1 MIPRPPAHS
10 ALLKNL
16 SALARGSLWLLLGA
30 WLMFLLAWGTLHW
43 VIVPRIGEFRPMLEA
58 QATRLLGIELRI
70 GAITAQ
76 SNGLVPSFALSEVQL
91 LDPQGRQVLQLS
103 RVLVAL
109 SPRSVWN
116 RGFDQLVVERPQL
129 QVRRDRDGKFH
140 VAGLD
145 LSSADASGQVLLD
158 WFFSQREWVFQGGSI
173 DWTDDLRGA
182 PTLSLRHVQLVLR
195 NVGRRHDLRLD
206 ATPPAVWGER
216 FSVSGRFLQPLLS
229 LQGGR
234 WQTWD
239 GQFYSTFERVEL
251 SELGRYVALGVD
263 LQRGSGTVRA
273 WADVVQGQWQGG
285 VADLALSQVQVGLG
299 VGLQPLALRAV
310 QGRLTGRPLAGGLA
324 LAAQALSFDT
334 QDGLHW
340 PASDIDFQH
349 QAAQGTMAARGEF
362 TANQLD
368 LAVLAQIANRLPLN
382 AELRAALLA
391 HAPKGL
397 VRPLQLNW
405 QGELGDLRSYSAKGQ
420 VTQLEL
426 ASASLPGVQ
435 GASIVFDVNQ
445 AGGKA
450 SVAMENGAL
459 ELPGLWSE
467 SRLPLSQL
475 STDVRWQLEGDRLAV
490 QLPNLKFSN
499 TDAQGEAQI
508 KWETGEPGLAPG
520 RSRWPGVLD
529 LQATLSRVDGTRV
542 HRYLP
547 LSLSLS
553 VRDYLR
559 EAITAGTAS
568 AVKVRVK
575 GNLEQ
580 FPFLDAKQGQ
590 FQISADVRNASYRY
604 VPRALQSPQALPWPA
619 LMQLNGELLIDR
631 NQLQLRGVRAQV
643 AGTPGLQI
651 LRVDALLSDLGKLGV
666 VTVSAKMQGPL
677 TQALAMVN
685 ASPLGPMTG
694 RALARTTATGDAD
707 YQFKLTLP
715 LANLAR
721 STVQGSVLLAGN
733 DIQISP
739 DTPPISRAR
748 GSVNFS
754 ESGFTIAAAQ
764 ARLFGGEAR
773 LEGGTVALAAAGEGP
788 AQGRLA
794 ATTVIRVNGV
804 ASAEGLRQA
813 PELGLLARLA
823 RQASGSTAY
832 TVVLSLRQ
840 GPPDLLVT
848 STLQGLSLS
857 LPAPLAKSAETLL
870 PLRFE
875 SLQLAGTG
883 AAARPRDQLTL
894 TLGRL
899 VAVDY
904 VRDLAGTEPRVL
916 HGSIGV
922 GLSAQEAAPMPDAG
936 VLANINVPVLDID
949 AWSATLSQWAGSPL
963 AAGGGDSGSA
973 ALSPTVSAYL
983 PTSLAVRA
991 ADLTV
996 AGRRFSH
1003 IVLGGSRD
1011 GLLWRANLD
1020 AGELNGYLE
1029 YRQPTGNGAGRV
1041 YARLARLVIV
1051 PGGGTDVEALLSE
1064 QPVSIPALDVVVEEL
1079 TLRGKRLGRL
1089 EVDAVNRGGGAAAV
1103 DGVGREWRLNKLNLI
1118 MPEATF
1124 STTGSWSSVTGAP
1137 AARGGSERRRT
1148 LMNFRLDM
1156 TDVGLLLGRLGMK
1169 DVVRRGRGKMEGQV
1183 SWLGSPISI
1192 DYPSLGGA
1200 FLVDVEAGQ
1209 FLKADPGIAKLLGV
1223 LSLQTL
1229 PRRLVLDF
1237 RDVFSEGFS
1246 FDNLRGDV
1254 AIEQGIARSNNL
1266 QMKGVNAAV
1275 MMEGRADLALET
1287 QAIRAVVVPELN
1299 AGTASLIATVINP
1312 AVGLGT
1318 FLAQLF
1324 LRRPLMEA
1332 ATQAFQIDGSWA
1344 DPIVRRVDRKS
1355 ALPDTSPPPPPE
1367 VSK

>member
-1 MIPRPPAHS
+1 MIPQSPVPS
-10 ALLKNL
+10 ALLKYL
-16 SALARGSLWLLLGA
+16 SALARGSLWLLLSA
-30 WLMFLLAWGTLHW
+30 WLLFLVAWGTLHW
-43 VIVPRIGEFRPMLEA
+43 VIVPRIGEFRPILEA
-58 QATRLLGIELRI
+58 RGTRLLGIELRI
-70 GAITAQ
+70 GAITAE
-76 SNGLVPSFALSEVQL
+76 STGLVPSFALSEVQL
-91 LDPQGRQVLQLS
+91 LDPQARPVLQLS

-116 RGFDQLVVERPQL
+116 RSFDQLVVEQPRL
-129 QVRRDRDGKFH
+129 QVRRDPGGKLH

-145 LSSADASGQVLLD
+145 LSSAGASGQALLD
-158 WFFSQREWVFQGGSI
+158 WFFSQREWVVQGGSI
-173 DWTDDLRGA
+173 DWTDELRVA
-182 PTLSLRHVQLVLR
+182 PTLSLRQVQLVLR
-195 NVGRRHDLRLD
+195 NVGRRHELRLD
-206 ATPPAVWGER
+206 ATPPTALGDR
-216 FSVSGRFLQPLLS
+216 FSVNGRFLQPLLS
-229 LQGGR
+229 VQGGR

-239 GQFYSTFERVEL
+239 GQFYSAFERVDL

-263 LQRGSGTVRA
+263 LQRGSGALRA
-273 WADVVQGQWQGG
+273 WADIVQGQWQGA

-299 VGLQPLALRAV
+299 ADLQPLALRAV
-310 QGRLTGRPLAGGLA
+310 QGRLIGRPLAGGLA
-324 LAAQALSFDT
+324 LAAQALSFET
-334 QDGLHW
+334 QDGLYW
-340 PASDIDFQH
+340 PASDISFQH
-349 QAAQGTMAARGEF
+349 QAAQGALAARGEF
-362 TANQLD
+362 TVNQLD
-368 LAVLAQIANRLPLN
+368 LAALSQIANQLPLS

-397 VRPLQLNW
+397 LRPLQLNW
-405 QGELGDLRSYSAKGQ
+405 QGEMGALRSYNAKGQ
-420 VTQLEL
+420 VSQLEL
-426 ASASLPGVQ
+426 TSATLPGIR
-435 GASIVFDVNQ
+435 GANLVFDFNQ

-450 SVAMENGAL
+450 TVGLDNGAL

-475 STDVRWQLEGDRLAV
+475 STDIRWQQEGDRLAV

-499 TDAQGEAQI
+499 ADAQGEAQI
-508 KWETGEPGLAPG
+508 NWQSDEAGLVPG

-529 LQATLSRVDGTRV
+529 LQATLSRADGTRV

-547 LSLSLS
+547 LSLPPS

-559 EAITAGTAS
+559 ESITAGTAS
-568 AVKVRVK
+568 AVKVRIK
-575 GNLEQ
+575 GNLAQ

-590 FQISADVRNASYRY
+590 FQVSADVRNASYRY
-604 VPRALQSPQALPWPA
+604 VPRTVQSLQSLPWPA
-619 LMQLNGELLIDR
+619 LTQLNGELLIDR
-631 NQLQLRGVRAQV
+631 NQLQLRGVRAQL

-651 LRVDALLSDLGKLGV
+651 LRADALLSDLGKLGV
-666 VTVSAKMQGPL
+666 VTVSARAQGPL
-677 TQALAMVN
+677 MQALAMVN

-694 RALARTTATGDAD
+694 RALVRAVATGDAD

-715 LANLAR
+715 LVNLAR
-721 STVQGSVLLAGN
+721 STVQGSVFLAGN

-739 DTPPISRAR
+739 DSPLIGRAR

-754 ESGFTIAAAQ
+754 ESGFTISAGQ
-764 ARLFGGEAR
+764 GRLFGGEA
-773 LEGGTVALAAAGEGP
+773 LIEGGSVAFAAAGESP

-794 ATTVIRVNGV
+794 ATTMIRVSGV
-804 ASAEGLRQA
+804 ASAEGLRQT
-813 PELGLLARLA
+813 PELGPLARLA
-823 RQASGSTAY
+823 RQASGSAAY
-832 TVVLSLRQ
+832 SVVLGLRQ
-840 GPPDLLVT
+840 GPPDVRVT
-848 STLQGLSLS
+848 SSLQGMSLS
-857 LPAPLAKSAETLL
+857 LPAPLAKSAEAVL

-875 SLQLAGTG
+875 SVQLAGMSP
-883 AAARPRDQLTL
+883 AARPRDQLSL

-899 VAVDY
+899 VTVDY
-904 VRDLAGTEPRVL
+904 VRDLGGAEPRVL
-916 HGSIGV
+916 QGSIGV
-922 GLSAQEAAPMPDAG
+922 GLSAEEAAPMPDAG
-936 VLANINVPVLDID
+936 VVANINVPVLDID
-949 AWSATLSQWAGSPL
+949 EWSATLSQWAGSPL
-963 AAGGGDSGSA
+963 AAGGGASGSVA
-973 ALSPTVSAYL
+973 ISPMVSNYL
-983 PTSLAVRA
+983 PTTLAVRA
-991 ADLTV
+991 GDLTV

-1020 AGELNGYLE
+1020 AGELNGYVE

-1064 QPVSIPALDVVVEEL
+1064 QPVSIPALDVMVEEL

-1089 EVDAVNRGGGAAAV
+1089 EVDAVNRGGTAV
-1103 DGVGREWRLNKLNLI
+1103 LDGVGREWRLNKLNLI

-1124 STTGSWSSVTGAP
+1124 SATGSWSSLTGAP

-1200 FLVDVEAGQ
+1200 FLVDIESGQ

-1223 LSLQTL
+1223 LNLQTL

-1246 FDNLRGDV
+1246 FDNVRGDV
-1254 AIEQGIARSNNL
+1254 AIQQGIARSNNL

-1332 ATQAFQIDGSWA
+1332 ATQTFQIEGSWA
-1344 DPIVRRVDRKS
+1344 DPIVRRVERKS
-1355 ALPDTSPPPPPE
+1355 ALPDTNPTPQPE
-1367 VSK
+1367 ASK

>member
-1 MIPRPPAHS
+1 MIPRPLAPS

-30 WLMFLLAWGTLHW
+30 WLLFLLAWGTLHW
-43 VIVPRIGEFRPMLEA
+43 VIVPRIGEFRPLLEA
-58 QATRLLGIELRI
+58 RGTGLLGIELRI
-70 GAITAQ
+70 GAIAAH
-76 SNGLVPSFALSEVQL
+76 SNGLVPSFELRDVQL
-91 LDPQGRQVLQLS
+91 LDGQGRPALTLS

-109 SPRSVWN
+109 SPRSIWN
-116 RGFDQLVVERPQL
+116 RGFDQLVVEQPKL
-129 QVRRDRDGKFH
+129 QVRRDPSGKLH
-140 VAGLD
+140 VAGLEV
-145 LSSADASGQVLLD
+145 SSASASGQALTD
-158 WFFSQREWVFQGGSI
+158 WFFSQREWVVQGGSI
-173 DWTDDLRGA
+173 DWTDELRAA
-182 PTLSLRHVQLVLR
+182 PTLSLRQVQLVVR
-195 NVGRRHDLRLD
+195 NVGRRHELRLD
-206 ATPPAVWGER
+206 ATPPPAWGER
-216 FSVSGRFLQPLLS
+216 FSVTGRFLQPLLS
-229 LQGGR
+229 VQGGR
-234 WQTWD
+234 WWTWD
-239 GQFYSTFERVEL
+239 GQIYSAFERVDL
-251 SELGRYVALGVD
+251 SELRRYVTLGID
-263 LQRGSGTVRA
+263 LQQGTGTVRA
-273 WADVVQGQWQGG
+273 WADVVQGQWQGA
-285 VADLALSQVQVGLG
+285 VADLALIQVQVGLG
-299 VGLQPLALRAV
+299 AGLQPLALRAV
-310 QGRLTGRPLAGGLA
+310 QSRLTGRPLAGGLA

-340 PASDIDFQH
+340 PASDISFQH
-349 QAAQGTMAARGEF
+349 QAAQGKQAARGEF
-362 TANQLD
+362 KADQLD
-368 LAVLAQIANRLPLN
+368 LAALTHMANRLPLN

-397 VRPLQLNW
+397 VRPLQLDW
-405 QGELGDLRSYSAKGQ
+405 QGELGALRSYSAKGQ
-420 VTQLEL
+420 VSQLEL
-426 ASASLPGVQ
+426 AAATLPGVQ
-435 GASIVFDVNQ
+435 GASVAFDFNQ
-445 AGGKA
+445 VGGKA
-450 SVAMENGAL
+450 SVRLDNGAL

-467 SRLPLSQL
+467 SRLPLQQL
-475 STDVRWQLEGDRLAV
+475 STDVRWQQEGERLAV
-490 QLPNLKFSN
+490 QLPNLTFSN
-499 TDAQGEAQI
+499 ADAQGEAQI
-508 KWETGEPGLAPG
+508 KWETGEPGLAPA
-520 RSRWPGVLD
+520 RSRWPGQLD
-529 LQATLSRVDGTRV
+529 LQATLSRADGARV

-547 LSLSLS
+547 LSLPQS

-559 EAITAGTAS
+559 DAITAGTAS

-575 GNLEQ
+575 GNLQQ
-580 FPFLDAKQGQ
+580 FPFLDAKQGL
-590 FQISADVRNASYRY
+590 FQISADVRDASYRY
-604 VPRALQSPQALPWPA
+604 VPRALQSPEALPWPA
-619 LMQLNGELLIDR
+619 LTQLSGELLIDR
-631 NQLQLRGVRAQV
+631 NQLQLRGVRAQL
-643 AGTPGLQI
+643 AGSPGLQI
-651 LRVDALLSDLGKLGV
+651 LRADALLSDLGPLGL
-666 VTVSAKMQGPL
+666 VTVNAQAQGPL
-677 TQALAMVN
+677 TQALAMVKG
-685 ASPLGPMTG
+685 SPLGPMTG
-694 RALARTTATGDAD
+694 RALARAVATGEAD

-721 STVQGSVLLAGN
+721 SAVQGSVVLAGN
-733 DIQISP
+733 DIQLSP
-739 DTPPISRAR
+739 DTPLLGRAR

-754 ESGFTIAAAQ
+754 ESGFAIAAGQ
-764 ARLFGGEAR
+764 ARLFGGEAG
-773 LEGGTVALAAAGEGP
+773 LEGGTVP
-788 AQGRLA
+788 MSGRLA
-794 ATTVIRVNGV
+794 TTTVIRVNGT

-832 TVVLSLRQ
+832 TAVLGLRA
-840 GPPDLLVT
+840 GPSDVLVT
-848 STLQGLSLS
+848 SDLQGLSLS
-857 LPAPLAKSAETLL
+857 LPAPLGKSAETVL

-875 SLQLAGTG
+875 SRLLAGTG
-883 AAARPRDQLTL
+883 ATARQRDQVTL

-904 VRDLAGTEPRVL
+904 VRDLGSAEPRVL
-916 HGSIGV
+916 QGSIGV

-936 VLANINVPVLDID
+936 VLANINVPVLDLD
-949 AWSATLSQWAGSPL
+949 EWSATLSQWAGPPVGT
-963 AAGGGDSGSA
+963 GGATSGA
-973 ALSPTVSAYL
+973 TALSPTVSDYL

-991 ADLTV
+991 GELTV
-996 AGRRFSH
+996 AGRRFSQ

-1064 QPVSIPALDVVVEEL
+1064 QPVSIPALDVVVDEL

-1089 EVDAVNRGGGAAAV
+1089 EVDAVNRGGGAGAV

-1118 MPEATF
+1118 TPEATL
-1124 STTGSWSSVTGAP
+1124 STTGSWASLAGAP
-1137 AARGGSERRRT
+1137 AVRGVAERRRT
-1148 LMNFRLDM
+1148 SMNFRLDM
-1156 TDVGLLLGRLGMK
+1156 TDVGLLLARLGMK
-1169 DVVRRGRGKMEGQV
+1169 DVVRRGRGKMEGKV

-1209 FLKADPGIAKLLGV
+1209 FLKAEPGIAKLLGV

-1229 PRRLVLDF
+1229 PRRLALDF

-1246 FDNLRGDV
+1246 FDSVRGDV

-1287 QAIRAVVVPELN
+1287 QTIRAVVVPELN

-1332 ATQAFQIDGSWA
+1332 VTQTFQIEGSWA
-1344 DPIVRRVDRKS
+1344 DPIVRRVERKS
-1355 ALPDTSPPPPPE
+1355 APPDAIPTPQTE

>member
-1 MIPRPPAHS
+1 MIPRSPAPS
-10 ALLKNL
+10 ALPKYL

-30 WLMFLLAWGTLHW
+30 WLLFLLAWGALHW

-58 QATRLLGIELRI
+58 QATRRLGIELRI

-76 SNGLVPSFALSEVQL
+76 SNGLMPSFALSNVQL
-91 LDPQGRQVLQLS
+91 LDPQARPVLQLS

-116 RGFDQLVVERPQL
+116 RSFDQLVVEQPRL
-129 QVRRDRDGKFH
+129 QVRRDPGGKLH

-145 LSSADASGQVLLD
+145 LSSAGAPGQALLD
-158 WFFSQREWVFQGGSI
+158 WFFSQREWVIQGGSI
-173 DWTDDLRGA
+173 DWTDELRAA
-182 PTLSLRHVQLVLR
+182 PTLSLRQVQLVLR
-195 NVGRRHDLRLD
+195 NIGRRHELRLD
-206 ATPPAVWGER
+206 ATPPTAWGER

-229 LQGGR
+229 VQGGR

-239 GQFYSTFERVEL
+239 GQFYSAFERVDL

-263 LQRGSGTVRA
+263 LQRGRGTLRG
-273 WADVVQGQWQGG
+273 WADVVQGQWQGA

-299 VGLQPLALRAV
+299 AGLQPLALRAV

-340 PASDIDFQH
+340 PASDISFQH
-349 QAAQGTMAARGEF
+349 QAAQGTLPSRGEF
-362 TANQLD
+362 KADQLD
-368 LAVLAQIANRLPLN
+368 LAALAQIANRLPLSD
-382 AELRAALLA
+382 ELRSALVA

-405 QGELGDLRSYSAKGQ
+405 QGELGALRSYSAKGQ
-420 VTQLEL
+420 VTQLAL
-426 ASASLPGVQ
+426 ASAALPGVQ
-435 GASIVFDVNQ
+435 GASLVFDVNQ

-450 SVAMENGAL
+450 SLRLDNGTL

-467 SRLPLSQL
+467 ARLPMTQL
-475 STDVRWQLEGDRLAV
+475 STDVRWQQEGERLAV

-499 TDAQGEAQI
+499 ADAQGEAQI

-520 RSRWPGVLD
+520 RSRWPGVMD
-529 LQATLSRVDGTRV
+529 LQATLSRADGTRV

-547 LSLSLS
+547 LGLPLS

-568 AVKVRVK
+568 AVKVRLK
-575 GNLEQ
+575 GNLQQ
-580 FPFLDAKQGQ
+580 FPFLDAKQGE

-604 VPRALQSPQALPWPA
+604 VPRALQSTQALPWPA
-619 LMQLNGELLIDR
+619 LTQLSGELLIDR
-631 NQLQLRGVRAQV
+631 NQLQLRGVRALV

-651 LRVDALLSDLGKLGV
+651 LRADALLSDLGKLGV
-666 VTVSAKMQGPL
+666 VTVSAKVQGPL

-694 RALARTTATGDAD
+694 RALARSVATGEAD

-715 LANLAR
+715 LANLPR
-721 STVQGSVLLAGN
+721 STVQGSVSLAGN

-739 DTPPISRAR
+739 DTPPLGRAR
-748 GSVNFS
+748 GSVSFS
-754 ESGFTIAAAQ
+754 ESGFAVVAAQ
-764 ARLFGGEAR
+764 ARLFGGDAR
-773 LEGGTVALAAAGEGP
+773 IEGGTVALAAADDGP
-788 AQGRLA
+788 VQGRLA
-794 ATTVIRVNGV
+794 VTTVIRVNGV
-804 ASAEGLRQA
+804 ASAEGLRQT

-823 RQASGSTAY
+823 LQASGSTAY
-832 TVVLSLRQ
+832 TAVLGLRQ

-848 STLQGLSLS
+848 STLHGLSLS
-857 LPAPLAKSAETLL
+857 LPAPLAKNADVAL

-883 AAARPRDQLTL
+883 PAARPRDQLTL
-894 TLGRL
+894 ALGGL

-904 VRDLAGTEPRVL
+904 VRDLSGTEPRVL
-916 HGSIGV
+916 RGSIGV

-936 VLANINVPVLDID
+936 VVANINVPVLDVD
-949 AWSATLSQWAGSPL
+949 SWSATLSQWA
-963 AAGGGDSGSA
+963 AGGGASGSPT
-973 ALSPTVSAYL
+973 LSPTVSAYL
-983 PTSLAVRA
+983 PTSLALRA
-991 ADLTV
+991 VDLNL

-1020 AGELNGYLE
+1020 ASELNGYIE

-1051 PGGGTDVEALLSE
+1051 PGGGTDVEALLSG

-1089 EVDAVNRGGGAAAV
+1089 EVDAVNRVGGTAV
-1103 DGVGREWRLNKLNLI
+1103 LDGVGREWRLNKLNLI

-1124 STTGSWSSVTGAP
+1124 STTGSWSSLTGAP
-1137 AARGGSERRRT
+1137 AARGGSEHRRT

-1200 FLVDVEAGQ
+1200 FLVDVESGQ
-1209 FLKADPGIAKLLGV
+1209 FLKADAGIAKLLGV

-1246 FDNLRGDV
+1246 FDNVRGDV

-1287 QAIRAVVVPELN
+1287 QTIRAVIVPELN
-1299 AGTASLIATVINP
+1299 AGTASLIATAINP

-1318 FLAQLF
+1318 FLAQMF

-1332 ATQAFQIDGSWA
+1332 ATQAFQIEGAWA
-1344 DPIVRRVDRKS
+1344 DPIVRRVERKS
-1355 ALPDTSPPPPPE
+1355 ALPDAHPPPQPE

>member
-1 MIPRPPAHS
+1 MIPRSPAPS
-10 ALLKNL
+10 ALLKYL
-16 SALARGSLWLLLGA
+16 SALTRGSLWLLLGA
-30 WLMFLLAWGTLHW
+30 WLLFLLAWGALHW

-58 QATRLLGIELRI
+58 RGTRLLGIEMRI

-76 SNGLVPSFALSEVQL
+76 SNGLVPSFALTDVQL
-91 LDPQGRQVLQLS
+91 LDAQARPVLQLS

-116 RGFDQLVVERPQL
+116 RSFDQLAVEQPRL
-129 QVRRDRDGKFH
+129 QVRRDRDGKLH

-145 LSSADASGQVLLD
+145 LSSADASGQAQLD
-158 WFFSQREWVFQGGSI
+158 WFFSQREWVVQGGSI
-173 DWTDDLRGA
+173 DWTDELRGA
-182 PTLSLRHVQLVLR
+182 PTLSLSQVQLVLR
-195 NVGRRHDLRLD
+195 NVGRRHELRLD
-206 ATPPAVWGER
+206 ATPPTAWGDR
-216 FSVSGRFLQPLLS
+216 FSVNGRFLQPLLS
-229 LQGGR
+229 VQGGR

-239 GQFYSTFERVEL
+239 GQFYSAFERVDL

-263 LQRGSGTVRA
+263 LQRGSGTLRA
-273 WADVVQGQWQGG
+273 WADVVQGQWQGA
-285 VADLALSQVQVGLG
+285 VADLALNQVQVGLG
-299 VGLQPLALRAV
+299 AGLQPLALRAL

-340 PASDIDFQH
+340 PASDISFQH
-349 QAAQGTMAARGEF
+349 QAAQGTQAARGEF
-362 TANQLD
+362 AANQLD
-368 LAVLAQIANRLPLN
+368 LAALAQIANRLPLST
-382 AELRAALLA
+382 ELRAALLA

-405 QGELGDLRSYSAKGQ
+405 QGGLDALHSYSAKGQ
-420 VTQLEL
+420 VSQLEL
-426 ASASLPGVQ
+426 TSATLPGVQ
-435 GASIVFDVNQ
+435 GASVSFDFNQ
-445 AGGKA
+445 TGGKV
-450 SVAMENGAL
+450 SVALEKGAL

-467 SRLPLSQL
+467 SRLPMSQL
-475 STDVRWQLEGDRLAV
+475 STDVRWQQDGGRLAV

-499 TDAQGEAQI
+499 ADAQGEAQI
-508 KWETGEPGLAPG
+508 KWEAGEPGVAPG
-520 RSRWPGVLD
+520 RSHWPGTLD
-529 LQATLSRVDGTRV
+529 LQANLSRADGTRV

-547 LSLSLS
+547 INLPAS

-559 EAITAGTAS
+559 ESIRAGTAS
-568 AVKVRVK
+568 SIKVRIK
-575 GNLEQ
+575 GNLEH

-590 FQISADVRNASYRY
+590 FQVSADVRNASYRY

-619 LMQLNGELLIDR
+619 LTQLNGELLIDR

-651 LRVDALLSDLGKLGV
+651 LRADALLSDLGKLGV
-666 VTVSAKMQGPL
+666 VTVSARAQGPL

-694 RALARTTATGDAD
+694 RALARAVASGEAG

-715 LANLAR
+715 LANLPR
-721 STVQGSVLLAGN
+721 STVQGSVSLAGN

-739 DTPPISRAR
+739 DSPVLGRAR

-754 ESGFTIAAAQ
+754 ESGFSIAAGQ
-764 ARLFGGEAR
+764 ARLFGGEA
-773 LEGGTVALAAAGEGP
+773 LIEGGSAALAAVGENP
-788 AQGRLA
+788 VQGRLA
-794 ATTVIRVNGV
+794 ATTMIRVSGV
-804 ASAEGLRQA
+804 ASAEGLRQS

-832 TVVLSLRQ
+832 TAVLGLRQ
-840 GPPDLLVT
+840 GSPDVLVT

-857 LPAPLAKSAETLL
+857 LPAPLAKSADAVL

-875 SLQLAGTG
+875 SVQLAGTG

-899 VAVDY
+899 LAVDY
-904 VRDLAGTEPRVL
+904 VRDLGGAEPRVL
-916 HGSIGV
+916 QGSIGV
-922 GLSAQEAAPMPDAG
+922 GLSAQETAPMPDSG
-936 VLANINVPVLDID
+936 VVANINMPVLDID
-949 AWSATLSQWAGSPL
+949 AWSATLAQWAGSSL
-963 AAGGGDSGSA
+963 AAGGGASGNA
-973 ALSPTVSAYL
+973 AISPAVSAYL

-991 ADLTV
+991 GDLTV
-996 AGRRFSH
+996 AGRRFSR

-1020 AGELNGYLE
+1020 AGELNGYVE

-1079 TLRGKRLGRL
+1079 SLRGKQLGRL

-1118 MPEATF
+1118 TPEATF
-1124 STTGSWSSVTGAP
+1124 STTGSWSSLTGAP
-1137 AARGGSERRRT
+1137 ATRGGSERRRT

-1200 FLVDVEAGQ
+1200 FLVDIESGQ
-1209 FLKADPGIAKLLGV
+1209 FLKAEPGIAKLLGV

-1246 FDNLRGDV
+1246 FDSVRGDV
-1254 AIEQGIARSNNL
+1254 SIEQGIARSNNL

-1287 QAIRAVVVPELN
+1287 QTIRAVVVPELN

-1332 ATQAFQIDGSWA
+1332 ATQTFQIEGSWA
-1344 DPIVRRVDRKS
+1344 DPIVRRVERKS
-1355 ALPDTSPPPPPE
+1355 ALPDSNPAE
-1367 VSK
+1367 ASK